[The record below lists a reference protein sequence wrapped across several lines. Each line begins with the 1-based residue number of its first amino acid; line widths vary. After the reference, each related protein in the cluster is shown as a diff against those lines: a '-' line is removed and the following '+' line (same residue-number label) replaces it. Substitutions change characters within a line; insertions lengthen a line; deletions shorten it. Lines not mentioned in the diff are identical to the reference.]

1 MGPIQ
6 LSSSN
11 QAEVVRP
18 LFEAAN
24 PVQSQTLSP
33 QNRPIPSPSD
43 TPARRQRVRHALE
56 LSRRKII
63 LIVDEVT
70 GSQAIGKVPMVVD
83 ISAAAIAT
91 ELWLNP
97 TATALLAATRDVPA
111 ADAAASMQ
119 RLVADAIAAGHATRS
134 EVMLFYRID
143 PFLAGHAF
151 VETQAISRRFGGFDG
166 VLWVPAFFDGDVYT
180 LDSIQWVR
188 AGDRLVPLTDRDPD
202 TDPRFP
208 VRESD
213 LRRWLE
219 ARSDGALPPGSVEAI
234 RLAEVRTGR
243 DTLLRRLRGV
253 RDGRHVIVD
262 AATMDD
268 LYDLFLTCLLAEREG
283 ARFLYVAG
291 PSFSRACTSQAD
303 VPQLRGP
310 ELFGPKRPVGP
321 GIVMLGPPTRANG
334 ALRNVIRRHPAVL
347 DLVLEPTIDV
357 SNYKHGQ
364 LLRPQHFRH
373 VSGQVGQALEAELTP
388 LLSFS
393 PLTGSP
399 TDDEIVAFR
408 QACARAMT
416 DIFLALA
423 VPPQWL
429 LVESGT
435 VASAVTRQGLGVR
448 RAEVLG
454 QVGPGITAWRLDAG
468 SRIPAGIL
476 AVVTPEVA
484 DHRTVLNL
492 IQ

>member
-1 MGPIQ
+1 M
-6 LSSSN
+6 
-11 QAEVVRP
+11 VRP
-18 LFEAAN
+18 LSEWAF
-24 PVQSQTLSP
+24 PVQFQTSSP
-33 QNRPIPSPSD
+33 HHRPIPSPSD
-43 TPARRQRVRHALE
+43 TLARRQRVRHALE

-97 TATALLAATRDVPA
+97 AATALLAATRDLSA
-111 ADAAASMQ
+111 TDAAASMQ
-119 RLVADAIAAGHATRS
+119 RVVADAIAAGHATRN
-134 EVMLFYRID
+134 ELMLFHRID
-143 PFLAGHAF
+143 PFLGGHAF
-151 VETQAISRRFGGFDG
+151 VETEAISRRFGGFDG

-188 AGDRLVPLTDRDPD
+188 SGERLMPLAERDLD

-208 VRESD
+208 VREPD

-219 ARSDGALPPGSVEAI
+219 ARSDGALPPGSVQAI
-234 RLAEVRTGR
+234 QLAEVRAGR
-243 DTLLRRLRGV
+243 DVLLRRLRQV

-268 LYDLFLTCLLAEREG
+268 LYDLFLSCLTAEREG
-283 ARFLYVAG
+283 SRFLYRAG
-291 PSFSRACTSQAD
+291 PSFVRACSSQAD
-303 VPQLRGP
+303 VPQLRGA
-310 ELFGPKRPVGP
+310 ELFGPSRPDGP

-334 ALRNVIRRHPAVL
+334 ALRNVIRQHPAVL
-347 DLVLEPTIDV
+347 DLVLETAFDLATHK
-357 SNYKHGQ
+357 YGQ

-393 PLTGSP
+393 PLTGTP
-399 TDDEIVAFR
+399 TVDEVVAFR
-408 QACARAMT
+408 QACARAMS
-416 DIFLALA
+416 DILLALA
-423 VPPQWL
+423 VPPRWL
-429 LVESGT
+429 IVESGT

-454 QVGPGITAWRLDAG
+454 QVGPGITAWRLDAA

-476 AVVTPEVA
+476 AVVTPEFA
-484 DHRTVLNL
+484 DHRTVMNL
-492 IQ
+492 IP